1 MAIQEAMTNLGTPVH
16 HDIDIFI
23 FSDSQ
28 AALRALD
35 SYTTNSKT
43 IFECRNSPNEMA
55 THLRINL
62 ISRSCKQIDEEESA

>member
-1 MAIQEAMTNLGTPVH
+1 MAIQEAKSHLDTSGH

-23 FSDSQ
+23 ISESQ

-43 IFECRNSPNEMA
+43 ISVCRKSLNELA

-62 ISRSCKQIDEEESA
+62 I

>member
-1 MAIQEAMTNLGTPVH
+1 MAMQEAMAHLDTSEH

-23 FSDSQ
+23 ISESQ

-43 IFECRNSPNEMA
+43 ISVCRQSLNELA

-62 ISRSCKQIDEEESA
+62 I